1 MKKFILLTISILF
14 VACQQ
19 PIDSIAIVKT
29 DDDKTQAIQKMFE
42 NYMAYGTDSYDAD
55 YDLSIVSDDL
65 TGSNSIPGFEVN
77 KASFIATDAE
87 HHALFDNI
95 SMWLPGSDDG
105 TGGGLHT
112 NYYNDF
118 GTWTHYWGTWT
129 GTGKFTGN
137 EVTQFIHLNYGWND
151 EGKII
156 YHNIHID
163 GKDFWAEVNAA
174 EAASGS
180 E

>member
-14 VACQQ
+14 LACQQ
-19 PIDSIAIVKT
+19 PTDSIAIVKT

-65 TGSNSIPGFEVN
+65 TGNNSIPGFEVN
-77 KASFIATDAE
+77 KASFIATDSE

-105 TGGGLHT
+105 IVPSWQPCTRYRWRRNRTPVRCESVFYHRVHPFVTGMDFLSETPAT
-112 NYYNDF
+112 NRLTRLY
-118 GTWTHYWGTWT
+118 TH
-129 GTGKFTGN
+129 
-137 EVTQFIHLNYGWND
+137 ESVAPSAHLN
-151 EGKII
+151 
-156 YHNIHID
+156 
-163 GKDFWAEVNAA
+163 
-174 EAASGS
+174 S
-180 E
+180 